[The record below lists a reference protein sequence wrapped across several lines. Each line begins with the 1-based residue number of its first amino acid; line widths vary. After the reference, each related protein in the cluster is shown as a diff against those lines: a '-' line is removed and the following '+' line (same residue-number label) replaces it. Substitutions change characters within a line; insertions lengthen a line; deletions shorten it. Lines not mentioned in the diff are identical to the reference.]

1 MTTIY
6 TAPPWRL
13 KSTMP
18 GLIQPTRQSR
28 GVFSGEVHPSS
39 AGPTRRKLAIEVSA
53 LAGNRDGAG
62 LSESLKVLL
71 DGGLNYVRVPVAPV
85 NWIRGLPGGP
95 ADLGGAGWVA
105 TVTTLHG
112 FDAVRLTGRIP
123 GAVVCRA
130 YDLIGSYVSGTLAG
144 TARAVATVK
153 AGVDGVAV
161 IPLHSALPAGVIRVG
176 EAETMVARATQ
187 VPEAAQPVSGD
198 WVLPWRFEEVL
209 AGEYPGDTAE
219 VNPWG

>member
-13 KSTMP
+13 KSSMP

-28 GVFSGEVHPSS
+28 GVFGGVVLPSS
-39 AGPTRRKLAIEVSA
+39 AGPTRRTLALEVSA
-53 LAGNRDGAG
+53 LAGDRDGAG
-62 LSESLKVLL
+62 MSESLKRLL
-71 DGGLNYVRVPVAPV
+71 DGGLNLVRVTIPPV
-85 NWIRGLPGGP
+85 NWFRDTPGS
-95 ADLGGAGWVA
+95 AFDAGGAGWVA

-130 YDLIGSYVSGTLAG
+130 YDLIGSYVSGTLAS

-161 IPLHSALPAGVIRVG
+161 IPLHSALPAGVIRIG

-187 VPEAAQPVSGD
+187 MPESSQPLSSD
-198 WVLPWRFEEVL
+198 WVLPWRFEEML
-209 AGEYPGDTAE
+209 AGEYPGDAAE
-219 VNPWG
+219 VNPWA